1 MARAAGPRG
10 RAGRRAQ
17 RIKAMSYR
25 FRDLSIDKIGVV
37 GSGNIGPDIA
47 LFFAKAFHAH
57 GVPVVVVDVSADAIA
72 RGRAHAEQKIAK
84 GRESGAFKPAAA
96 DAMLAALTFTTDYA
110 ELAGAT
116 LVIEAAT
123 ENLDIK
129 RAIFTQLESLC
140 GPHTILASNSSHIEP
155 EEIFGGLGAAT
166 RARTAVIHYFFP
178 AERNLLVEIVPGR
191 DTNPVHTRALMGLYE
206 EIGKIPVLVGG
217 RFGYAVNPV
226 FEGLFLAAALA
237 VEDGLGT
244 VKEVDTAAKIALGL
258 GVGPFTAMNLT
269 GGNPITNH
277 SLDVMT
283 SKLNSWFRSPRLMKE
298 AMAAGKPW
306 DVPKRDETVAMTAA
320 QQATITDTM
329 LGAYFGLAGEILD
342 SGIITLADL
351 ELGVETGLA
360 MRAPFAMMN
369 SLGVKRA
376 LALVQAYAASHTGFP
391 VPRCLTAQA
400 AAGTPFRIEHVIRH
414 DEGDVAVLTIRRPK
428 VLNALNDDVYD
439 QLTAHAKALR
449 TDAAISA
456 VVITGFGP
464 KAFVSG
470 ADVNFLAAI
479 KSPADGVT
487 TSERS
492 KVPGNLFEQLG
503 KPVICA
509 MNGMAFGG
517 GNELA
522 MCCTARLIR
531 TGLGVAV
538 GQPEANLGIVPGAGA
553 TQRLPRLVGVEKAAE
568 MLRTGRTLSSREA
581 VASGLVR
588 AEVDG
593 DVVAAAIALA
603 RAAVRGEVTLTP
615 INSGP
620 IETPSA
626 LPTVELGHLS
636 KATDALIAR
645 AIVEGCRKPL
655 AEGLRVESELFG
667 ACCATEDMRIG
678 VSNFITNGP
687 RAKAEFVHR

>member
-1 MARAAGPRG
+1 MTV
-10 RAGRRAQ
+10 
-17 RIKAMSYR
+17 SYR
-25 FRDLSIDKIGVV
+25 FRDLRIDKIGVV

-47 LFFAKAFHAH
+47 LFFAKAFAAH
-57 GVPVVVVDVSADAIA
+57 GVPVVVVDVSADAVA
-72 RGRAHAEQKIAK
+72 RGRAKAEQKIAK

-110 ELAGAT
+110 VLAGAS

-123 ENLDIK
+123 ENLDVK
-129 RAIFTQLESLC
+129 RTIFAQLESLC
-140 GPHTILASNSSHIEP
+140 GPDAILASNSSHIEP
-155 EEIFGGLGAAT
+155 EEIFRGLSPST

-191 DTNPVHTRALMGLYE
+191 DTDAAITHSLMGLYE

-237 VEDGLGT
+237 VEEGLGT
-244 VKEVDTAAKIALGL
+244 VKEVDTAARKALGL

-283 SKLNSWFRSPRLMKE
+283 SKIGPWFRSPRLMKE
-298 AMAAGKPW
+298 AMASGKPW
-306 DVPKRDETVAMTAA
+306 ETPKRDEKVELPADQYTKIADA
-320 QQATITDTM
+320 M

-360 MRAPFAMMN
+360 MRAPFSFMN
-369 SLGVKRA
+369 EIGVGRA
-376 LALVQAYAASHTGFP
+376 LALVEAYAEAHPGFP
-391 VPRCLTAQA
+391 VPICIVVQA
-400 AAGTPFRIEHVIRH
+400 AADTPFRIEQVVRR
-414 DEGDVAVLTIRRPK
+414 DVGDVAVLTIRRPK
-428 VLNALNDDVYD
+428 VLNALNDDVYA
-439 QLTAHAKALR
+439 QLAAHAEALR
-449 TDAAISA
+449 ADPKIAG

-470 ADVNFLAAI
+470 ADVNFLSAI
-479 KSPADGVT
+479 TSPAEGVT

-492 KVPGNLFEQLG
+492 KVPGNLFEELG

-522 MCCTARLIR
+522 MCCSARLIR
-531 TGLGVAV
+531 AGLAVAV

-553 TQRLPRLVGVEKAAE
+553 TQRLPRLVGVTLAAKL
-568 MLRTGRTLSSREA
+568 LRTGRTLSSREA
-581 VASGLVR
+581 VECGLVR
-588 AEVDG
+588 EEVDG
-593 DVVAAAIALA
+593 DIVEAAVKLAHAAA
-603 RAAVRGEVTLTP
+603 RGEVALTP
-615 INSGP
+615 IDRKP
-620 IETPSA
+620 MTTPDR
-626 LPTVELGHLS
+626 LPLVELGHLS
-636 KATDALIAR
+636 KATDALICR

-655 AEGLRVESELFG
+655 AEGLHFESKLFG
-667 ACCATEDMRIG
+667 ECCATEDMRIG
-678 VSNFITNGP
+678 VANFVANGP
-687 RAKAEFVHR
+687 RAKAGFVHR